1 MKTSITVEELYAQ
14 SRTGAVEIP
23 ILKDIVPYLSRSPG
37 VNGKT
42 LAHLLKVKRGV
53 LSNGVQLLTG
63 ETLND
68 LMKHWKLLTAMH
80 LLRNT
85 SLPYKE
91 VAKRCGYKTINA
103 LSKFM
108 ERMIKCTAYE
118 YRENRTHGNRQTN
131 L

>member
-1 MKTSITVEELYAQ
+1 MKPIISIETLYFQAQ
-14 SRTGAVEIP
+14 KDEVDTP
-23 ILKDIVPYLSRSPG
+23 ILKDVTPYLVRSPG
-37 VNGKT
+37 INGKT
-42 LAHLLKVKRGV
+42 LAKVLKVKRSA
-53 LSNGVQLLTG
+53 LSNAVQLLTG

-118 YRENRTHGNRQTN
+118 YRENRTHGNRQTD